1 MRYVQDDAEY
11 VPGGVKLADG
21 KAPKRFIPFGEGQ
34 RNCVGQTLAR
44 LNLTTA
50 IAQLYGSF
58 TFRLASEVT
67 LPIFGAS
74 LCGQSQTVHMMY
86 LPCLACAL

>member
-1 MRYVQDDAEY
+1 MVQDDTEY
-11 VPGGVKLADG
+11 VPGAKPLADG

-50 IAQLYGSF
+50 MAQLYGSF

-67 LPIFGAS
+67 LPLFNATIPQVMSYVKRFVAYIF
-74 LCGQSQTVHMMY
+74 
-86 LPCLACAL
+86 CLAFAL

>member
-1 MRYVQDDAEY
+1 MRPAQNDAEY
-11 VPGGVKLADG
+11 LPGGAKLADG
-21 KAPKRFIPFGEGQ
+21 KVVRRFIPFGDGQ

-67 LPIFGAS
+67 LLIF
-74 LCGQSQTVHMMY
+74 
-86 LPCLACAL
+86 